1 MEKEEVEKFLK
12 HSEKPVRQLAEWA
25 LSVLGSPYYTG
36 YLTMKKQLD
45 TWAEELKASP
55 VGIIS
60 KEDDDMK
67 AFDKAHKFLDKM
79 DEFYDKL
86 AYFKTKLSPD
96 ELKQVES
103 TSEVDEVRKA
113 LKRDASRN

>member
-25 LSVLGSPYYTG
+25 LSVLNSPYYTG
-36 YLTMKKQLD
+36 YITMKKQLD
-45 TWAEELKASP
+45 TWAEELQQSP

-60 KEDDDMK
+60 KEEDDMK

-86 AYFKTKLSPD
+86 AYFKTKLTPD
-96 ELKQVES
+96 EQKQIES

-113 LKRDASRN
+113 LKKDAAKN